1 MVCLLP
7 TSSVQTAAQLRASLR
22 DCETVGQYHKALDQA
37 LQVMMPPPLPRCPS
51 ISRPLGG
58 VNPPHS
64 GVPPSPLP
72 ASPSPPQLL
81 GVYTRVVVAIS
92 DDRDRSSVNSIDAES
107 SDDDEPEPE
116 QEPPPPSVHADRT
129 SLVAPLPAFMRDTCC
144 ASASISSSSGMPE
157 CTARDTTVSFS
168 QANVAAD
175 L

>member
-1 MVCLLP
+1 M
-7 TSSVQTAAQLRASLR
+7 QTAAQLRASLR

-37 LQVMMPPPLPRCPS
+37 LQVIIPPSHGPIHLT
-51 ISRPLGG
+51 SRPLGWCD
-58 VNPPHS
+58 PS
-64 GVPPSPLP
+64 SQWCAPSPLP

-92 DDRDRSSVNSIDAES
+92 DDRDRSSVSSIAAES
-107 SDDDEPEPE
+107 DDDDDDEPQPE

-129 SLVAPLPAFMRDTCC
+129 SLIAPLPAFMRDACC